1 MKFTSTLKNKQLI
14 SQSLLD
20 IPQPIEKTQLTSSK
34 TYLKTLTWTK
44 FIVMQQMSTSTSEES
59 SPDSIIK
66 KEKNTFTKGYTTT
79 ERSVLPW
86 IYHLLNSQKQSENS
100 KHSDSSNLNH

>member
-1 MKFTSTLKNKQLI
+1 MKFPSTLKNKQLI

-20 IPQPIEKTQLTSSK
+20 IPQPTEKTQLTSLK
-34 TYLKTLTWTK
+34 TYLKTLTRTK
-44 FIVMQQMSTSTSEES
+44 FIVTQQMSTSTSEES
-59 SPDSIIK
+59 LPDSIIK

-79 ERSVLPW
+79 ERSVLPR